1 MTSLLEDAIRMIKE
15 GYGDIVKLKSIKE
28 TLEQN
33 KMLFVADRKYLLK
46 LVRDHPEKTKKEIKK
61 YDFEKGSSYSL
72 DEDLELEELEE
83 KIRVESEPS

>member
-1 MTSLLEDAIRMIKE
+1 MIKE
-15 GYGDIVKLKSIKE
+15 GYGDITKLKSIKE

-61 YDFEKGSSYSL
+61 YDFEKGLSYSL